1 MKTVSFQGTQLS
13 PGQQRRLE
21 QQRQVQA
28 FMNPVLAEQVA
39 QTIKVID
46 ERKEQGAKP
55 ERQWFPVSDTR
66 GTPSFA
72 EWMGYNSDPAQLGTM

>member
-28 FMNPVLAEQVA
+28 FMNPVLADQVA
-39 QTIKVID
+39 QTIQVL
-46 ERKEQGAKP
+46 EARKEQGAKP
-55 ERQWFPVSDTR
+55 EKQYFLVSESR
-66 GTPSFA
+66 GTTCIA
-72 EWMGYNSDPAQLGTM
+72 EWMGY

>member
-39 QTIKVID
+39 QTIKVL
-46 ERKEQGAKP
+46 EVRKEQGAKP
-55 ERQWFPVSDTR
+55 EKQWTLVSESR
-66 GTPSFA
+66 GTTCIA
-72 EWMGYNSDPAQLGTM
+72 DWMGY